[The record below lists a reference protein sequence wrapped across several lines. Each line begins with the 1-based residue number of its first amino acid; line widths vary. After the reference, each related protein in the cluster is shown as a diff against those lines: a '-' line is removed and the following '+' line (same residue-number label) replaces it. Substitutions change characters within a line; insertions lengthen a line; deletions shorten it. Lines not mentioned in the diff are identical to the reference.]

1 VFYHSNAETLT
12 SARDFF
18 ACVKLRVVFS
28 ESNEAMPYRVVLIFK
43 NGDRASAEIRFSQER
58 TPDIGMM
65 IEVPYEKRIV
75 RAQVRGIVRARAT
88 LPNTPAGDNLVIARE
103 I

>member
-1 VFYHSNAETLT
+1 
-12 SARDFF
+12 
-18 ACVKLRVVFS
+18 
-28 ESNEAMPYRVVLIFK
+28 
-43 NGDRASAEIRFSQER
+43 
-58 TPDIGMM
+58 MM